1 LTADRYPRQFGK
13 YVLLRPLAR
22 GGMGEIFLA
31 AGGEIGGF
39 EKICVIKKVLSER
52 ADPGRAKR
60 FLDEAKVVV
69 RLSHANLVTVFDA
82 GQVDDEF
89 YIAMEY
95 IEGKNLRETWN
106 RCAQR
111 KTRFPIDV
119 ALYVVREVCRA
130 LAYAHE
136 YGTLGLVHRD
146 VSPPNIL
153 LSYFGEVKL
162 TDFGLARSA
171 LKQEKTAPGIVY
183 GRYAYLSPE
192 QARGEEA
199 DARTDLYSLG
209 IILWEL
215 LTGRQLFPVGAS
227 DPATALSV
235 VRSPKVAAPSTLA
248 TRIPTSL
255 DGVVLRALAKERAQ
269 RFQSGEELRKAL
281 SEELAKIAP
290 TTDAARVSALLRE
303 LYGELIDGE
312 RAERERLLRTELPK
326 LRRDIDAPVVE
337 LAPPPKAGGDPHK
350 TAPVDKQPPDVGD
363 ISRLIGVTIDG
374 RYRILTVL
382 GEGGMGTVYEAEHV
396 EIGKKFALKILHPLY
411 SRQAD
416 LVSRFRR
423 EARAASTIGHPNI
436 VDVSDFGTTDDG
448 LFYCVME
455 RLEGVEL
462 GDVLGDLGRLPPE
475 RAVAIAT
482 QMCRALAAA
491 HAAGIIHR
499 DLKPENVFLTTR
511 DNVADFVKILDF
523 GIAKAPGAEET
534 ARLTS
539 PGIAMGTPE
548 YMAPEQ
554 AAGKGSDARSDVYAV
569 GAILYE
575 MMTGRA
581 PHEGDNAME
590 VLHKKAN
597 ENPVPVRALRPDVP
611 ENLESVIMRS
621 LEREPSARPQT
632 MNQLEYELVR
642 CMEGRGQAVAAMLGL
657 RREAVDAGMSR
668 PTNDTG
674 PRGRPVEDVLFEL
687 AVGDVAAGAEPPTQ
701 VTGPPREMRRVATP
715 IPPPPQTESDVPTTE
730 HRRIQT
736 PVRNTTGPSP
746 VVIVGGTGTTEP
758 QSKIEPVRD
767 LPPPVTAQV
776 NSRAVRKPKPQTWW
790 LAIGA
795 TAIIG
800 ALVAIIGTQP
810 WKRATA
816 VPAGPATQP
825 PPVAVDPVTSDLE
838 AAEAALGKQHWLA
851 PRGQNV
857 HELLKRLSSE
867 APSDPR
873 VAALRQKTIGT
884 LERKG
889 SDALEGRRFGEAE
902 IAYRSLAKIDPGSE
916 RTQLLARAL
925 AGQAEVA
932 LNSGKK
938 EAAAKD
944 ARDALSLDPEQADAK
959 RVQQRLAQMQA
970 ASSRKGKRN
979 KR

>member
-1 LTADRYPRQFGK
+1 
-13 YVLLRPLAR
+13 
-22 GGMGEIFLA
+22 MGEIFLA

-52 ADPGRAKR
+52 NDPGRSKR

-82 GQVDDEF
+82 GQVEDEF

-248 TRIPTSL
+248 TRIPSSL
-255 DGVVLRALAKERAQ
+255 DGVVLRALAKDRNE
-269 RFQSGEELRKAL
+269 RFQAGEELRKAL
-281 SEELAKIAP
+281 SEELAKISP

-303 LYGELIDGE
+303 LYGDVIDGE

-326 LRRDIDAPVVE
+326 VRRESEAPVVE
-337 LAPPPKAGGDPHK
+337 LAPPRKGSDPNK
-350 TAPVDKQPPDVGD
+350 TAPVPKQQQDIGD
-363 ISRLIGVTIDG
+363 ISRLIGVKIDG
-374 RYRILTVL
+374 RYRILSVL

-491 HAAGIIHR
+491 HQAGIIHR

-534 ARLTS
+534 ARLTN

-575 MMTGRA
+575 MLVGRA

-597 ENPVPVRALRPDVP
+597 ENPPPVRALRPDVP
-611 ENLESVIMRS
+611 EGLEKVVMRT
-621 LEREPSARPQT
+621 LERDAALRPQT
-632 MNQLEYELVR
+632 MAQLEYELVR
-642 CMEGRGQAVAAMLGL
+642 SMEGRGQAVAAMLGL
-657 RREAVDAGMSR
+657 RREAIDAGQARPDGNEARSSR
-668 PTNDTG
+668 
-674 PRGRPVEDVLFEL
+674 RPVEDVLFEL
-687 AVGDVAAGAEPPTQ
+687 AVGEVAAPAEPPTL
-701 VTGPPREMRRVATP
+701 VSGPPQGMRVRRVATP
-715 IPPPPQTESDVPTTE
+715 IPVKQTESEAPTTE
-730 HRRIQT
+730 HRRLDSEIT
-736 PVRNTTGPSP
+736 TAEHPRAMPVPPRNSTGPAP
-746 VVIVGGTGTTEP
+746 VLIVGGTNTEP
-758 QSKIEPVRD
+758 RSKIEPVVE
-767 LPPPVTAQV
+767 LPATPPVTAQV
-776 NSRAVRKPKPQTWW
+776 RHPMRLRLRTWW
-790 LAIGA
+790 LAIAG

-800 ALVAIIGTQP
+800 ALVAVIGTQP
-810 WKRATA
+810 WKRINVAQQPPA
-816 VPAGPATQP
+816 VTP
-825 PPVAVDPVTSDLE
+825 PPVAVDPVTTDLD

-857 HELLKRLSSE
+857 HELLKRLASE
-867 APSDPR
+867 APADPR
-873 VAALRQKTIGT
+873 VTALRQKTIGT

-889 SDALEGRRFGEAE
+889 SDALEGRRFQEAE
-902 IAYRSLAKIDPGSE
+902 IAYRSLAKIDPGPE
-916 RTQLLARAL
+916 RTQLLAKAL

-932 LNSGKK
+932 LGSGKK
-938 EAAAKD
+938 EAAARD
-944 ARDALSLDPEQADAK
+944 AREALALDPEQAEAK
-959 RVQQRLAQMQA
+959 RVQQKLAEKPI
-970 ASSRKGKRN
+970 RKGKRR
-979 KR
+979 K